1 MNIISKSYNNLQDMI
16 HTLNLTNN
24 VKITG
29 YQKNPE
35 PFFKNASLHIF
46 PSICDTY
53 PMVISETK
61 IFGIPS
67 IICGLDYLALAK
79 EGTVIIYDNDPNSLA
94 KEAIKILNN
103 EKYRKKLGFEARESM
118 KKIKNNLIA
127 KKWTKL
133 LLSVYKGIDI
143 ISFQK
148 LFNDFHKYVKQD
160 EGDLILNNQ
169 LKTFTK
175 FIPNLKDATLENL
188 KYFSFG

>member
-1 MNIISKSYNNLQDMI
+1 
-16 HTLNLTNN
+16 
-24 VKITG
+24 
-29 YQKNPE
+29 
-35 PFFKNASLHIF
+35 
-46 PSICDTY
+46 
-53 PMVISETK
+53 
-61 IFGIPS
+61 
-67 IICGLDYLALAK
+67 
-79 EGTVIIYDNDPNSLA
+79 
-94 KEAIKILNN
+94 
-103 EKYRKKLGFEARESM
+103 M